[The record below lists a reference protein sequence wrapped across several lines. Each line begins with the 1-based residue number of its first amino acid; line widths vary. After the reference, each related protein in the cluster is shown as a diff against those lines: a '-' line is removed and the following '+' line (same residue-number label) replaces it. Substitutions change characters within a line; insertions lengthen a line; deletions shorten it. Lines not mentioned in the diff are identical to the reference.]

1 MTQAQAPFPVLYR
14 SATPLNRQTH
24 ARLKIKPLKQPL
36 AFARPTHLLPALF
49 EEFTQA
55 GREIPIVFVPDG
67 AMVTPVFVLGLKQG
81 INSFIT
87 ADGLW
92 RGNYLPAYIRR
103 YPFIMANVPD
113 GPPLLCVD
121 DSFEGLNEADG
132 KPLFKDD
139 GEPTEELTNALGF
152 AEGFRVAVERT
163 EAFVKTLQRLDL
175 LKDVSM
181 DIRLRTGETV
191 TMNGFKVVDEEKFGK
206 LGDADFLELRNAG
219 YIAPIYAHLLSLG
232 AIQAMA

>member
-1 MTQAQAPFPVLYR
+1 MTQAQASFPVLYR

-24 ARLKIKPLKQPL
+24 AKLKIKPLKHPL
-36 AFARPTHLLPALF
+36 AFARPTHLLPALY

-55 GREIPIVFVPDG
+55 SRELPIVFVPDG

-81 INSFIT
+81 VNSFIT

-92 RGNYLPAYIRR
+92 RGNYIPAYVRR

-121 DSFEGLNEADG
+121 DKFEGLNEAEG
-132 KPLFKDD
+132 KPLFKED
-139 GEPTEELTNALGF
+139 GEPTEDLANALGF
-152 AEGFRVAVERT
+152 AEEFRVASERT
-163 EAFVKTLQRLDL
+163 EALVKALQRLDL

-206 LGDADFLELRNAG
+206 LPDPMFLDLRNSG
-219 YIAPIYAHLLSLG
+219 YIPAIYAHLMSLG